1 MSGLLLYIIW
11 VMLLLDSRNGD
22 YIMNNQT
29 DIIIVID
36 NTSNDDLLSYE
47 YTCNYQH
54 YNIRKMATI
63 YNQYSVEGDD

>member
-1 MSGLLLYIIW
+1 
-11 VMLLLDSRNGD
+11 
-22 YIMNNQT
+22 MNNQT

>member
-1 MSGLLLYIIW
+1 
-11 VMLLLDSRNGD
+11 MLLLDSRNGD

-47 YTCNYQH
+47 YICNYQ
-54 YNIRKMATI
+54 YDIKKMATI

>member
-1 MSGLLLYIIW
+1 
-11 VMLLLDSRNGD
+11 MLLLDSRNGD
-22 YIMNNQT
+22 YVMNNQT

-36 NTSNDDLLSYE
+36 VTSNDDLLSYE
-47 YTCNYQH
+47 YTCNYKH